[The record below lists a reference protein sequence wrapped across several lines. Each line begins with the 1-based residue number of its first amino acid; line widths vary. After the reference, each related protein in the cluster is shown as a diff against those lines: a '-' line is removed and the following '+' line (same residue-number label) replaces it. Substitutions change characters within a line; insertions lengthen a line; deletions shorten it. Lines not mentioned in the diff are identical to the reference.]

1 MSKLTV
7 TLPDELHAQ
16 IRQEL
21 EAQGITTGQFIE
33 MVVTKYF
40 TKSKEGE
47 NNMATRTIAFQVS
60 EELYQR
66 IKEYLNRYQ
75 EVYGRK
81 LTQREFMLQLIED
94 ALSEAENEFEAA
106 AAAEEESPEQEEA
119 LDSEPDTED
128 ADESDCRPRKRTR
141 KEAMLP
147 RRRWRNR
154 ASGRGKHCWRMAR
167 PLLWGRPGMLS
178 ENLLPVSANRTDARR
193 KTRCMTNLIPSRG
206 CIHQL

>member
-7 TLPDELHAQ
+7 TLPDELHEQ

-47 NNMATRTIAFQVS
+47 NSMATRTIAFQVS

-94 ALSEAENEFEAA
+94 ALSEAE
-106 AAAEEESPEQEEA
+106 
-119 LDSEPDTED
+119 
-128 ADESDCRPRKRTR
+128 
-141 KEAMLP
+141 
-147 RRRWRNR
+147 
-154 ASGRGKHCWRMAR
+154 
-167 PLLWGRPGMLS
+167 
-178 ENLLPVSANRTDARR
+178 
-193 KTRCMTNLIPSRG
+193 
-206 CIHQL
+206 

>member
-94 ALSEAENEFEAA
+94 ALSEAGKN
-106 AAAEEESPEQEEA
+106 S
-119 LDSEPDTED
+119 
-128 ADESDCRPRKRTR
+128 RPPPQQKRKLRSRKKRWTASLTSRTPMR
-141 KEAMLP
+141 AMSMKMTAVNP
-147 RRRWRNR
+147 RMRNR
-154 ASGRGKHCWRMAR
+154 EMAK
-167 PLLWGRPGMLS
+167 
-178 ENLLPVSANRTDARR
+178 V
-193 KTRCMTNLIPSRG
+193 TRLT
-206 CIHQL
+206 Q

>member
-7 TLPDELHAQ
+7 TLPDDLHEQ

-94 ALSEAENEFEAA
+94 ALSEAEEEFEAA
-106 AAAEEESPEQEEA
+106 TAAEEESPEQKEA
-119 LDSEPDTED
+119 LDSEPDTGEVDESNASED
-128 ADESDCRPRKRTR
+128 DSGESPEGDSEYDESD
-141 KEAMLP
+141 
-147 RRRWRNR
+147 
-154 ASGRGKHCWRMAR
+154 
-167 PLLWGRPGMLS
+167 
-178 ENLLPVSANRTDARR
+178 
-193 KTRCMTNLIPSRG
+193 IPETTAE
-206 CIHQL
+206 

>member
-7 TLPDELHAQ
+7 TLPDDLHAQ

-94 ALSEAENEFEAA
+94 ALSEAEEEFEAA
-106 AAAEEESPEQEEA
+106 TAAEEEAPEQA
-119 LDSEPDTED
+119 LDSEPDTGEV
-128 ADESDCRPRKRTR
+128 DESDAP
-141 KEAMLP
+141 EDD
-147 RRRWRNR
+147 
-154 ASGRGKHCWRMAR
+154 SGESPDEESGNGESYA
-167 PLLWGRPGMLS
+167 PYTI
-178 ENLLPVSANRTDARR
+178 EE
-193 KTRCMTNLIPSRG
+193 
-206 CIHQL
+206 

>member
-7 TLPDELHAQ
+7 TLPDDLHAQ

-47 NNMATRTIAFQVS
+47 NSMATRTIAFQVS

-94 ALSEAENEFEAA
+94 ALSEAEEEFEAA
-106 AAAEEESPEQEEA
+106 TAAEEEAPEQEEV
-119 LDSEPDTED
+119 LDSEPDG
-128 ADESDCRPRKRTR
+128 DESDVY
-141 KEAMLP
+141 EEDAGESLEED
-147 RRRWRNR
+147 
-154 ASGRGKHCWRMAR
+154 SGESYTAY
-167 PLLWGRPGMLS
+167 
-178 ENLLPVSANRTDARR
+178 
-193 KTRCMTNLIPSRG
+193 TNAE
-206 CIHQL
+206 

>member
-7 TLPDELHAQ
+7 TLPDELHEQ

-94 ALSEAENEFEAA
+94 ALSEAEEEFEAA
-106 AAAEEESPEQEEA
+106 TAAEEEAPEQA
-119 LDSEPDTED
+119 LDSEPDTGEV
-128 ADESDCRPRKRTR
+128 DESDAP
-141 KEAMLP
+141 EDD
-147 RRRWRNR
+147 
-154 ASGRGKHCWRMAR
+154 SGESPDEESGNGESYA
-167 PLLWGRPGMLS
+167 PYTI
-178 ENLLPVSANRTDARR
+178 EE
-193 KTRCMTNLIPSRG
+193 
-206 CIHQL
+206 

>member
-7 TLPDELHAQ
+7 TLPDKLHEQ

-60 EELYQR
+60 EELYRR

-81 LTQREFMLQLIED
+81 LTQREFMLQLVED
-94 ALSEAENEFEAA
+94 ALSEAEEEFEVAT
-106 AAAEEESPEQEEA
+106 AAEEEAPEQEEA
-119 LDSEPDTED
+119 PDSEPDPED
-128 ADESDCRPRKRTR
+128 ADESGVYEDDAG
-141 KEAMLP
+141 ESLEED
-147 RRRWRNR
+147 
-154 ASGRGKHCWRMAR
+154 SGE
-167 PLLWGRPGMLS
+167 S
-178 ENLLPVSANRTDARR
+178 YTSYTDAE
-193 KTRCMTNLIPSRG
+193 
-206 CIHQL
+206 

>member
-7 TLPDELHAQ
+7 TLPDELHEQ

-60 EELYQR
+60 EKLYQR

-94 ALSEAENEFEAA
+94 ALSEAEEEFEAA
-106 AAAEEESPEQEEA
+106 TATEEESTEAEEGP
-119 LDSEPDTED
+119 DSEPDT
-128 ADESDCRPRKRTR
+128 DESNVYEDDDGESPA
-141 KEAMLP
+141 EASDEGYAP
-147 RRRWRNR
+147 Y
-154 ASGRGKHCWRMAR
+154 
-167 PLLWGRPGMLS
+167 
-178 ENLLPVSANRTDARR
+178 
-193 KTRCMTNLIPSRG
+193 TNEE
-206 CIHQL
+206 

>member
-7 TLPDELHAQ
+7 TLPDELHEQ

-47 NNMATRTIAFQVS
+47 KNMATRTIAFQVS
-60 EELYQR
+60 EELYRR

-81 LTQREFMLQLIED
+81 LTQREFMLQVIED
-94 ALSEAENEFEAA
+94 AL
-106 AAAEEESPEQEEA
+106 
-119 LDSEPDTED
+119 
-128 ADESDCRPRKRTR
+128 RKRRWTASLTPGR
-141 KEAMLP
+141 LMKAMPPKVTAVNP
-147 RRRWRNR
+147 RMRNR
-154 ASGRGKHCWRMAR
+154 EMAKVTR
-167 PLLWGRPGMLS
+167 LTQS
-178 ENLLPVSANRTDARR
+178 KN
-193 KTRCMTNLIPSRG
+193 KT
-206 CIHQL
+206 

>member
-7 TLPDELHAQ
+7 TLPDELHEQ

-47 NNMATRTIAFQVS
+47 NSMATRTIAFQVS

-94 ALSEAENEFEAA
+94 ALSEAEEEFEAA
-106 AAAEEESPEQEEA
+106 TAAEEEAPEQEEV
-119 LDSEPDTED
+119 LDSEPDG
-128 ADESDCRPRKRTR
+128 DESDVY
-141 KEAMLP
+141 EEDAGESLEED
-147 RRRWRNR
+147 
-154 ASGRGKHCWRMAR
+154 SGESYTAY
-167 PLLWGRPGMLS
+167 
-178 ENLLPVSANRTDARR
+178 
-193 KTRCMTNLIPSRG
+193 TNAE
-206 CIHQL
+206 

>member
-7 TLPDELHAQ
+7 TLPDELHEQ

-47 NNMATRTIAFQVS
+47 KNMATRTIAFQVS
-60 EELYQR
+60 EELYRR

-81 LTQREFMLQLIED
+81 LTQREFMLQVIED
-94 ALSEAENEFEAA
+94 ALSEAEEEFEAA
-106 AAAEEESPEQEEA
+106 TAAEEESP
-119 LDSEPDTED
+119 S
-128 ADESDCRPRKRTR
+128 RKRRWTASLTPGR
-141 KEAMLP
+141 LMKAMPPKVTAVNP
-147 RRRWRNR
+147 RMRNR
-154 ASGRGKHCWRMAR
+154 EMAKVTR
-167 PLLWGRPGMLS
+167 LTQS
-178 ENLLPVSANRTDARR
+178 KN
-193 KTRCMTNLIPSRG
+193 KT
-206 CIHQL
+206 

>member
-7 TLPDELHAQ
+7 TLSDDLHAQ

-94 ALSEAENEFEAA
+94 ALSEAEEEPPE
-106 AAAEEESPEQEEA
+106 AEEGP
-119 LDSEPDTED
+119 DSEPDIED
-128 ADESDCRPRKRTR
+128 ADESDAP
-141 KEAMLP
+141 EDD
-147 RRRWRNR
+147 
-154 ASGRGKHCWRMAR
+154 SGESPDEESGNGESYA
-167 PLLWGRPGMLS
+167 PYTI
-178 ENLLPVSANRTDARR
+178 EE
-193 KTRCMTNLIPSRG
+193 
-206 CIHQL
+206 

>member
-7 TLPDELHAQ
+7 TLPDDLHAQ

-94 ALSEAENEFEAA
+94 ALSEAEEEFEAA
-106 AAAEEESPEQEEA
+106 TATEEEAPEAEEGPEEEA
-119 LDSEPDTED
+119 PDCEVDTED
-128 ADESDCRPRKRTR
+128 ADAGDTYEDDAGESPA
-141 KEAMLP
+141 E
-147 RRRWRNR
+147 
-154 ASGRGKHCWRMAR
+154 ASGEGYT
-167 PLLWGRPGMLS
+167 PY
-178 ENLLPVSANRTDARR
+178 
-193 KTRCMTNLIPSRG
+193 TNEE
-206 CIHQL
+206 

>member
-94 ALSEAENEFEAA
+94 ALSEAEEEFEAA
-106 AAAEEESPEQEEA
+106 TATEEEATEAEEGP
-119 LDSEPDTED
+119 DSEPDT
-128 ADESDCRPRKRTR
+128 DESNVYEDDDGESPA
-141 KEAMLP
+141 E
-147 RRRWRNR
+147 
-154 ASGRGKHCWRMAR
+154 ASGE
-167 PLLWGRPGMLS
+167 GRTPY
-178 ENLLPVSANRTDARR
+178 ANEE
-193 KTRCMTNLIPSRG
+193 
-206 CIHQL
+206 

>member
-33 MVVTKYF
+33 MVVTEYF

-94 ALSEAENEFEAA
+94 ALSEAEEEFEAA
-106 AAAEEESPEQEEA
+106 TAAEEEAPEQEEV
-119 LDSEPDTED
+119 LDSEPDG
-128 ADESDCRPRKRTR
+128 DESDVY
-141 KEAMLP
+141 EEDAGESLEED
-147 RRRWRNR
+147 
-154 ASGRGKHCWRMAR
+154 SGESYTAY
-167 PLLWGRPGMLS
+167 
-178 ENLLPVSANRTDARR
+178 
-193 KTRCMTNLIPSRG
+193 TNAE
-206 CIHQL
+206 

>member
-7 TLPDELHAQ
+7 TLPDDLHAQ

-94 ALSEAENEFEAA
+94 ALSEAEEEFEAA
-106 AAAEEESPEQEEA
+106 TAAEDEAPEAEEGPEEEA
-119 LDSEPDTED
+119 PDCEVDTED
-128 ADESDCRPRKRTR
+128 ADAGDTNEDDDGESPA
-141 KEAMLP
+141 E
-147 RRRWRNR
+147 
-154 ASGRGKHCWRMAR
+154 ASGEGYT
-167 PLLWGRPGMLS
+167 PY
-178 ENLLPVSANRTDARR
+178 
-193 KTRCMTNLIPSRG
+193 TNEE
-206 CIHQL
+206 

>member
-33 MVVTKYF
+33 MVVTEYF

-94 ALSEAENEFEAA
+94 ALSEAEEEFEAA
-106 AAAEEESPEQEEA
+106 TASEEEATEAEEGP
-119 LDSEPDTED
+119 DSEPDT
-128 ADESDCRPRKRTR
+128 DESNVYEDDDGESPA
-141 KEAMLP
+141 EASDEGYTP
-147 RRRWRNR
+147 Y
-154 ASGRGKHCWRMAR
+154 
-167 PLLWGRPGMLS
+167 
-178 ENLLPVSANRTDARR
+178 
-193 KTRCMTNLIPSRG
+193 TNEE
-206 CIHQL
+206 

>member
-7 TLPDELHAQ
+7 TLPDDLHAQ

-21 EAQGITTGQFIE
+21 EEKGITTGQFIE

-40 TKSKEGE
+40 TKDKKGE

-94 ALSEAENEFEAA
+94 ALSEAEEEFEAA
-106 AAAEEESPEQEEA
+106 TAAEEESLEQEEA
-119 LDSEPDTED
+119 LDSEPDTGEV
-128 ADESDCRPRKRTR
+128 DESDAP
-141 KEAMLP
+141 EDD
-147 RRRWRNR
+147 
-154 ASGRGKHCWRMAR
+154 SGESPDEESGNGESYA
-167 PLLWGRPGMLS
+167 PYTI
-178 ENLLPVSANRTDARR
+178 EE
-193 KTRCMTNLIPSRG
+193 
-206 CIHQL
+206 

>member
-7 TLPDELHAQ
+7 TLPDDLHAQ

-21 EAQGITTGQFIE
+21 EEQGITTGQFIE

-40 TKSKEGE
+40 TKDKKGATD
-47 NNMATRTIAFQVS
+47 MATRTIAFQVS

-94 ALSEAENEFEAA
+94 ALSEAEEEFEAA
-106 AAAEEESPEQEEA
+106 SAAEEEAPEQEEV
-119 LDSEPDTED
+119 LDSEPDG
-128 ADESDCRPRKRTR
+128 DESDVY
-141 KEAMLP
+141 EEDAGESLEED
-147 RRRWRNR
+147 
-154 ASGRGKHCWRMAR
+154 SGESYTAY
-167 PLLWGRPGMLS
+167 
-178 ENLLPVSANRTDARR
+178 
-193 KTRCMTNLIPSRG
+193 TNAE
-206 CIHQL
+206 

>member
-7 TLPDELHAQ
+7 TLPDDLHAQ

-21 EAQGITTGQFIE
+21 EEQGITTGQFIE

-40 TKSKEGE
+40 TKDKKGE

-94 ALSEAENEFEAA
+94 ALSEAEEEFEAA
-106 AAAEEESPEQEEA
+106 TAAEEESLEQEEA
-119 LDSEPDTED
+119 LDSEPDTGEV
-128 ADESDCRPRKRTR
+128 DESDAP
-141 KEAMLP
+141 EDD
-147 RRRWRNR
+147 
-154 ASGRGKHCWRMAR
+154 SGESPDEESGNGESYA
-167 PLLWGRPGMLS
+167 PYTI
-178 ENLLPVSANRTDARR
+178 EE
-193 KTRCMTNLIPSRG
+193 
-206 CIHQL
+206 

>member
-81 LTQREFMLQLIED
+81 LTQREFMLQLIVGR
-94 ALSEAENEFEAA
+94 ENE
-106 AAAEEESPEQEEA
+106 PG
-119 LDSEPDTED
+119 
-128 ADESDCRPRKRTR
+128 RK
-141 KEAMLP
+141 LCY
-147 RRRWRNR
+147 R
-154 ASGRGKHCWRMAR
+154 AGDGGT
-167 PLLWGRPGMLS
+167 GRPEGGNTAGGWHGLYFG
-178 ENLLPVSANRTDARR
+178 EGRECCP
-193 KTRCMTNLIPSRG
+193 KTSYL
-206 CIHQL
+206 

>member
-1 MSKLTV
+1 MRLQYALLSPRAETQERSHSMSKLTV
-7 TLPDELHAQ
+7 TLPDDLHAQ

-94 ALSEAENEFEAA
+94 ALSEAEDEFEAA
-106 AAAEEESPEQEEA
+106 PTAAEEESPEQEEA
-119 LDSEPDTED
+119 PDSEPDTGEV
-128 ADESDCRPRKRTR
+128 DESDAL
-141 KEAMLP
+141 EDD
-147 RRRWRNR
+147 
-154 ASGRGKHCWRMAR
+154 SGES
-167 PLLWGRPGMLS
+167 PDEES
-178 ENLLPVSANRTDARR
+178 ENGESYAPYT
-193 KTRCMTNLIPSRG
+193 IEE
-206 CIHQL
+206 

>member
-94 ALSEAENEFEAA
+94 ALSEAEDEFEAA
-106 AAAEEESPEQEEA
+106 TAAEEESPEQEEA
-119 LDSEPDTED
+119 PDSEPDT
-128 ADESDCRPRKRTR
+128 DESNVYEDDDGESPA
-141 KEAMLP
+141 EASDEGYTP
-147 RRRWRNR
+147 Y
-154 ASGRGKHCWRMAR
+154 
-167 PLLWGRPGMLS
+167 
-178 ENLLPVSANRTDARR
+178 
-193 KTRCMTNLIPSRG
+193 TNEE
-206 CIHQL
+206 

>member
-7 TLPDELHAQ
+7 TLPDDLHEQ

-66 IKEYLNRYQ
+66 IKEYI
-75 EVYGRK
+75 K
-81 LTQREFMLQLIED
+81 WI
-94 ALSEAENEFEAA
+94 
-106 AAAEEESPEQEEA
+106 
-119 LDSEPDTED
+119 
-128 ADESDCRPRKRTR
+128 
-141 KEAMLP
+141 
-147 RRRWRNR
+147 RRR
-154 ASGRGKHCWRMAR
+154 SVCWLTSRQNSR
-167 PLLWGRPGMLS
+167 LEKELGMLGGPRS
-178 ENLLPVSANRTDARR
+178 
-193 KTRCMTNLIPSRG
+193 LI
-206 CIHQL
+206 

>member
-81 LTQREFMLQLIED
+81 LTQLLQHQHP
-94 ALSEAENEFEAA
+94 S
-106 AAAEEESPEQEEA
+106 
-119 LDSEPDTED
+119 
-128 ADESDCRPRKRTR
+128 R
-141 KEAMLP
+141 
-147 RRRWRNR
+147 
-154 ASGRGKHCWRMAR
+154 SGGTQNCPHPYYEINAR
-167 PLLWGRPGMLS
+167 YPLL
-178 ENLLPVSANRTDARR
+178 
-193 KTRCMTNLIPSRG
+193 RG
-206 CIHQL
+206 HEP

>member
-7 TLPDELHAQ
+7 TLPDDLHAQ

-60 EELYQR
+60 EELYRR

-81 LTQREFMLQLIED
+81 LTQREFMLQVIED
-94 ALSEAENEFEAA
+94 ALSEAEEEFEA

-119 LDSEPDTED
+119 LDSEHDTGD
-128 ADESDCRPRKRTR
+128 AYESDAREDDAGESPA
-141 KEAMLP
+141 ED
-147 RRRWRNR
+147 
-154 ASGRGKHCWRMAR
+154 SGE
-167 PLLWGRPGMLS
+167 S
-178 ENLLPVSANRTDARR
+178 YTSYTDAE
-193 KTRCMTNLIPSRG
+193 
-206 CIHQL
+206 

>member
-7 TLPDELHAQ
+7 TLPDDLHAQ

-94 ALSEAENEFEAA
+94 ALSEAEEEFEAVT
-106 AAAEEESPEQEEA
+106 AAEEEAPEAEEGPEEEA
-119 LDSEPDTED
+119 PDCEVDTED
-128 ADESDCRPRKRTR
+128 ADAGDTNEDDDGESPA
-141 KEAMLP
+141 E
-147 RRRWRNR
+147 
-154 ASGRGKHCWRMAR
+154 ASGEGYT
-167 PLLWGRPGMLS
+167 PY
-178 ENLLPVSANRTDARR
+178 
-193 KTRCMTNLIPSRG
+193 TNEE
-206 CIHQL
+206 